1 MLSFANFRFN
11 LRFKLY
17 STPVFRGGSMAFM
30 SSVENRKTMLIFINF
45 ALLVIS
51 LLLIGGTTQISQF
64 HSFIISFL
72 ISWML
77 LNCEI

>member
-51 LLLIGGTTQISQF
+51 LLLIGGLGQLRFLNFIHLSF
-64 HSFIISFL
+64 HF
-72 ISWML
+72 
-77 LNCEI
+77 